1 MMSGGRTDLTDAA
14 WRKSLRSTG
23 TGSDCVEVA
32 VVLEDR
38 D

>member
-1 MMSGGRTDLTDAA
+1 MSEDRIDVA
-14 WRKSLRSTG
+14 WRESAYSSA

-32 VVLEDR
+32 AVWEER

>member
-1 MMSGGRTDLTDAA
+1 MSEDRTDAA
-14 WRKSLRSTG
+14 WRKSTRSSG

-32 VVLEDR
+32 AVWEER